1 MLGRLK
7 EALRFFWVFL
17 FAFCSHNPVLRND
30 RKLLRSSSVFIS
42 TSQPWLYRCKVL
54 CVFFFLR
61 NLSKKP
67 FSLLH
72 LPMMQTN
79 FNKFDNYVNHVQLK
93 VTLYGNRIKTIEASY
108 DVEVPK
114 NCSAFGWVL
123 WNLLSSMNICRF
135 YGFTKHPSVP
145 LMNPSRWANL
155 ISSEGAP
162 IWS

>member
-1 MLGRLK
+1 MIGNC
-7 EALRFFWVFL
+7 FDHQVFSYQL
-17 FAFCSHNPVLRND
+17 VSHDCIGV
-30 RKLLRSSSVFIS
+30 KYCVF
-42 TSQPWLYRCKVL
+42 
-54 CVFFFLR
+54 FFFLR

-114 NCSAFGWVL
+114 NCSAFG
-123 WNLLSSMNICRF
+123 
-135 YGFTKHPSVP
+135 
-145 LMNPSRWANL
+145 
-155 ISSEGAP
+155 
-162 IWS
+162 